1 MDRTSFENYTVESN
15 ETSGIPREAARLM
28 SNSQKPVVVAGALA
42 ARRKWRENLDH
53 LNIPIFTTVAGKGA
67 VDETGPYAA
76 GVFTNSGG
84 PLSPE
89 SRILP
94 MADLIVGVGL
104 RTTEIL
110 DVKHL
115 PAPLIL
121 FDELSGKAPGL
132 EALFEACVESD
143 DMLEALELLS
153 AKQWGDEAISAAKG
167 TLRTKIEVDRWLPAG
182 ALRLAQKILPA
193 STRFVLDTGNFCTIA
208 EHTLIARN
216 PLDVMG
222 SSCGRSMG
230 VALPTAVGAA
240 LAARDIPL
248 ATVLGDGGIGM
259 YPEVIRLAVKEKLPQ
274 LILLMKDGFLSSVR
288 KEALK
293 KNVSGE
299 FLRVPCVSW
308 TGVFQSF
315 GCAAERIE
323 SFNGL
328 ENALGKWNLDRAAVP
343 RIYFRPVSIHGHDRR
358 YSLSRS
364 THHYPPKI
372 RDEAAYFNYRQ
383 RLGRPPPR
391 PQPGPTR
398 LRYFMHGRQAGPAR
412 RGCGRRAAQV
422 SLQ

>member
-1 MDRTSFENYTVESN
+1 
-15 ETSGIPREAARLM
+15 
-28 SNSQKPVVVAGALA
+28 VVVAGALA
-42 ARRKWRENLDH
+42 TRRKWRENLGH

-328 ENALGKWNLDRAAVP
+328 ENALGKWNLDSGPLFLELMFAPDLYMVMTD
-343 RIYFRPVSIHGHDRR
+343 G
-358 YSLSRS
+358 
-364 THHYPPKI
+364 I
-372 RDEAAYFNYRQ
+372 R
-383 RLGRPPPR
+383 
-391 PQPGPTR
+391 
-398 LRYFMHGRQAGPAR
+398 
-412 RGCGRRAAQV
+412 
-422 SLQ
+422 